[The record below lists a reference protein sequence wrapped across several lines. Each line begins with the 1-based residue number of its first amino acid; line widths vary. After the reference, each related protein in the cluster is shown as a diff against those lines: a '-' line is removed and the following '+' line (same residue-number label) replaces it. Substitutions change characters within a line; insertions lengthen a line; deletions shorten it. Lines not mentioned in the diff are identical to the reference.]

1 LAKEE
6 QMALGVMTWKLPAT
20 GSSEQ
25 YAEQA
30 KNSWIPTVLA
40 QPGVREFRGYRTQGE
55 DFVSVRT
62 ETEFTSLELAQ
73 QWMNSAE
80 YARIEAELVEHGAR
94 EIVTE
99 TWDASP
105 LIPDP
110 LRPGS

>member
-1 LAKEE
+1 
-6 QMALGVMTWKLPAT
+6 MALGVMTWKLPAT

-25 YAEQA
+25 YAERA

-40 QPGVREFRGYRTQGE
+40 QPGVKEFRGYRTLGE
-55 DFVSVRT
+55 DFVAVRT

-73 QWMNSAE
+73 AWLNSDD
-80 YARIEAELVEHGAR
+80 YARIRAELTEHGAT
-94 EIVTE
+94 EIAAE

-110 LRPGS
+110 LRPVI

>member
-1 LAKEE
+1 
-6 QMALGVMTWKLPAT
+6 MALGVMTWKLPAM

-25 YAEQA
+25 YAERA
-30 KNSWIPTVLA
+30 KNAWIPTVLS
-40 QPGVREFRGYRTQGE
+40 QPGVKEFRGYRTQGE
-55 DFVSVRT
+55 DFLVVRT

-73 QWMNSAE
+73 AWMNSAD
-80 YARIEAELVEHGAR
+80 YARIRAELVEHGAT
-94 EIVTE
+94 EIVAE